1 MVEKKHVVFDL
12 RLSYNGP
19 LSIEEFY
26 AEVEK
31 WMEENGLQKELK
43 RKSEDVSSKGKKIEW
58 IIEAWK
64 SATHLV
70 KQVVRLRVLFNNVKE
85 VKLKRKKRNIKINQ
99 ADILI
104 VIDGFVE
111 TKLSHQWTINPLY
124 SFFRTLFDKYIWNI
138 GMTETERLEGPVNEY
153 CYDLHK
159 RLKAFL
165 SLYKTKLE

>member
-1 MVEKKHVVFDL
+1 MVEKKHIVVGL

-31 WMEENGLQKELK
+31 WMEENGMQKDLK
-43 RKSEDVSSKGKKIEW
+43 RKSEDVRSKSKKVEW

-64 SATHLV
+64 EATHLV
-70 KQVVRLRVLFNNVKE
+70 KQEVRLRALFNEVKE
-85 VKLKRKKRNIKINQ
+85 IKLKRKGRTIKINQ
-99 ADILI
+99 ADVLI

-111 TKLSHQWTINPLY
+111 TKLAHQWTMNPLY
-124 SFFRTLFDKYIWNI
+124 TFIRTIFDKYIWNI
-138 GMTETERLEGPVNEY
+138 GMTETERHEGPVNDY

-159 RLKAFL
+159 RLKAFFN
-165 SLYKTKLE
+165 LYKMKVS